1 MLKPNS
7 SIHTNRNCLQELST
21 NTLQHRKTNRQL
33 RKKIDLGTFSS
44 HPKSNK
50 SIGSL
55 LVGVVKKSSVV
66 GIKIE
71 IHSLPNELLYSVFTF
86 FSLKE
91 ILYKIQIVNKE
102 WYRLIQHPYLWRMI
116 NTFSPIEF
124 EYKYSKEKKLVER
137 RSKGKLYI
145 GRNRLTNETAIIRK
159 IMLDVTNS
167 EKDDGV
173 PTSVL
178 REISY
183 LSTLNNPKIG
193 TVSEAKVK
201 GSLLLLAYPYHRV
214 SLKEYM
220 KQFSKSNESSK
231 PANCTYNMPL
241 DTIKVI
247 TYYIYRKWFMN

>member
-7 SIHTNRNCLQELST
+7 SIHTNRSCLQELST
-21 NTLQHRKTNRQL
+21 NTLQHRKINNRQL
-33 RKKIDLGTFSS
+33 RKKIDLGTLSS

-55 LVGVVKKSSVV
+55 SVGVVKMP
-66 GIKIE
+66 GIKVGL
-71 IHSLPNELLYSVFTF
+71 HSLPNELLYLVFTF

-91 ILYKIQIVNKE
+91 ILYKIQIINKE
-102 WYRLIQHPYLWRMI
+102 WYRLIQHPYLWRKI
-116 NTFSPIEF
+116 NAFSPIEF
-124 EYKYSKEKKLVER
+124 EYKYLKEKKLVER

-145 GRNRLTNETAIIRK
+145 GRNRLTNETTIIRK

-178 REISY
+178 REVSY
-183 LSTLNNPKIG
+183 LTTLNNPRIG

-201 GSLLLLAYPYHRV
+201 GSLLLLAYPYHKL

-220 KQFSKSNESSK
+220 KQFSKCNECSRS
-231 PANCTYNMPL
+231 ANYVYNMPL
-241 DTIKVI
+241 DTIKVVVCF
-247 TYYIYRKWFMN
+247 IYRE